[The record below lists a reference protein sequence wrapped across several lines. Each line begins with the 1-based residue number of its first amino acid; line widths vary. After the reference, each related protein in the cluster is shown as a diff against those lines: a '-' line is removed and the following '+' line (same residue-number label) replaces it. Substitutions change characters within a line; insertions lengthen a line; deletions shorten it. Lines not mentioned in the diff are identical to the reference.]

1 MRPQIAA
8 ILERLFLLAN
18 PAVYWASKQVAC
30 EQAMLTLQ
38 SVKERL
44 QVDWLISNLRWLLL
58 VSVAVVSFIYARAD
72 TNGPVDPT
80 PLLPQIVLL
89 AVAIIYNMTV
99 MLLLACHALPKVL
112 PTVTLSIDTLL
123 TVSFVIFS
131 GGLTSPLLFFTLFP
145 ILTAALRFPWAISLL
160 VYAIAMVACG
170 LIGYAIAPPSTAV
183 GDLLIFAT
191 TSLILLL
198 ATLVSG
204 YAGDRVKKALA
215 RARRVQEE
223 VELRRLKA
231 AQEHSRVI
239 FELASTL
246 SATLNYNKEL
256 EAVLEVC
263 EEGIRGLGRSNPNH
277 VSMVLLF
284 SHSDMRIV
292 AHRHLPP
299 RDQNNTF
306 QGKNGVLGEALT
318 TAEPAITNNPGEDP
332 ELGQLIVMHGCH
344 QAIAVPLRAG
354 FESFGVVVFGSPQPN
369 VYTRDHQD
377 LLMAICNQAI
387 VALQNARLYQ
397 SLIEEKERIVDVE
410 EDARKKLA
418 RDLHDGPTQS
428 IAAIAMRVNYTR
440 MMLERDKNVQQTT
453 EELMRIEELARRT
466 TKEIRHMLF
475 TLRPLIL
482 ETQGLRAALEQYI
495 TKLAETD
502 PQPIHLEADAD
513 LEKALDQNAQGV
525 IFYILEEA
533 IGNARKAAKAD
544 NIWVRLHR
552 QNNMLVAEVEDDGIG
567 FDVDAVQRQY
577 DKRGSLGMINMH
589 ERAELV
595 SGKLSI
601 ASAPGEGTK
610 ITLTAPLQRR

>member
-1 MRPQIAA
+1 
-8 ILERLFLLAN
+8 
-18 PAVYWASKQVAC
+18 
-30 EQAMLTLQ
+30 MLTLQ
-38 SVKERL
+38 SVKERP

-58 VSVAVVSFIYARAD
+58 VSVVVVSFIYTR
-72 TNGPVDPT
+72 TNSSGPVDPAS
-80 PLLPQIVLL
+80 LLPQITLL
-89 AVAIIYNMTV
+89 VAATIYNAAV
-99 MLLLACHALPKVL
+99 MLLLACRTLPRVL
-112 PTVTLSIDTLL
+112 PTVTLAIDTLL
-123 TVSFVIFS
+123 TVGFVILS

-145 ILTAALRFPWAISLL
+145 ILTAALRFPWVISLL
-160 VYAIAMVACG
+160 VYVIAMTACG
-170 LIGYAIAPPSTAV
+170 LIGYIIAPPSTV
-183 GDLLIFAT
+183 LGDLMVFAY
-191 TSLILLL
+191 SAVILLL
-198 ATLVSG
+198 ATLLSG
-204 YAGDRVKKALA
+204 YAGDRVKKTLS
-215 RARRVQEE
+215 RARRIQEE
-223 VELRRLKA
+223 AELRKLKS

-246 SATLNYNKEL
+246 SATLNYNRVL
-256 EAVLEVC
+256 EAVLEVG
-263 EEGIRGLGRSNPNH
+263 EEGIRELGRPHPIH

-306 QGKNGVLGEALT
+306 QGKNGVLAEALT
-318 TAEPAITNNPGEDP
+318 TAEPAVTNNPGEDP
-332 ELGQLIVMHGCH
+332 ELGQLIVMHGCR

-354 FESFGVVVFGSPQPN
+354 FESFGAVVFGSPQPN
-369 VYTRDHQD
+369 AYTRDHQD

-387 VALQNARLYQ
+387 VALQNAQLYQ
-397 SLIEEKERIVDVE
+397 SLTEEKERIVDVE

-440 MMLERDKNVQQTT
+440 MMLERDKNIQQTI

-495 TKLAETD
+495 TKLAETN
-502 PQPIHLEADAD
+502 PLPIHLEADQD
-513 LEKALDQNAQGV
+513 LEKALDQNAQGI
-525 IFYILEEA
+525 IFYIVEEA
-533 IGNARKAAKAD
+533 IGNARKHAKAN

-552 QNNMLVAEVEDDGIG
+552 QDNMLVAEVEDDGVG
-567 FDVDAVQRQY
+567 FDVDAVQKQY
-577 DKRGSLGMINMH
+577 DQRGSLGMINMH

-595 SGKLSI
+595 NGKLSI
-601 ASAPGEGTK
+601 ASAPGEGTR
-610 ITLTAPLQRR
+610 ITLTTPLRRR

>member
-1 MRPQIAA
+1 
-8 ILERLFLLAN
+8 
-18 PAVYWASKQVAC
+18 
-30 EQAMLTLQ
+30 MLTLQ
-38 SVKERL
+38 NVKERL

-58 VSVAVVSFIYARAD
+58 VSVAAVGFIY
-72 TNGPVDPT
+72 THTSSNGLVDSAS
-80 PLLPQIVLL
+80 LVPQIVLL
-89 AVAIIYNMTV
+89 AAAVIYNV
-99 MLLLACHALPKVL
+99 IVVLLLACRILPRVL
-112 PTVTLSIDTLL
+112 PPVTLALDTLL
-123 TVSFVIFS
+123 TISFVIFS

-145 ILTAALRFPWAISLL
+145 ILTAALRFPWVVSLL
-160 VYAIAMVACG
+160 VYAIAMTACA
-170 LIGYAIAPPSTAV
+170 LIGYFIAPPDTAV
-183 GDLLIFAT
+183 RDLMIFAT
-191 TSLILLL
+191 SSLILLL

-215 RARRVQEE
+215 RTRRLQEE
-223 VELRRLKA
+223 AELRKLKS

-246 SATLNYNKEL
+246 SATLNYNKVL
-256 EAVLEVC
+256 EAVLEVG
-263 EEGIRGLGRSNPNH
+263 EEGIRELGRPQPAH
-277 VSMVLLF
+277 VGMVLLF

-299 RDQNNTF
+299 RDQSTTF
-306 QGKNGVLGEALT
+306 QGKNGVLAEALT

-354 FESFGVVVFGSPQPN
+354 FESFGVVIFGSPQPN

-387 VALQNARLYQ
+387 MALQNAQLYQ
-397 SLIEEKERIVDVE
+397 SLMEEKERIVDVE

-440 MMLERDKNVQQTT
+440 MMLERDKDIEQTT
-453 EELMRIEELARRT
+453 EELARIEELARRT

-495 TKLAETD
+495 SKLAETD
-502 PQPIHLEADAD
+502 PLSIHLEADQN

-525 IFYILEEA
+525 IFYIIEEA
-533 IGNARKAAKAD
+533 IGNARKHAKAE

-552 QNNMLVAEVEDDGIG
+552 QDGMLVAEVEDDGFG
-567 FDVDAVQRQY
+567 FDVDAVQQQY
-577 DKRGSLGMINMH
+577 DQRGSLGMINMH

-601 ASAPGEGTK
+601 ASAPGEGTR